1 MDENIF
7 FDDIIIE
14 DSGIPKEEKRK
25 VYERD
30 GNVCQLTGMKS
41 NLSCHHIIAS
51 SHGGRGIAENLI
63 LVNRKWHDYLHFR
76 DIPGELYISS
86 NFYKLSRVNILRDI
100 LRIREI
106 PDNFS
111 KSYDYV
117 RAMFDGIDKN
127 DPKPPKNKENCSD
140 PDVLLG
146 GNPINYIGSSGLIYT
161 ASDKTYP
168 ITYTWN
174 IGSPIYTKY
183 DCNIYSSSLSTFVGP
198 GHWG

>member
-41 NLSCHHIIAS
+41 NLSCHHIIAA
-51 SHGGRGIAENLI
+51 SHGGQGIAENLI

-76 DIPGELYISS
+76 DIPGDLYISS

-106 PDNFS
+106 PDNFG
-111 KSYDYV
+111 KSYDYF

-127 DPKPPKNKENCSD
+127 DPKPPKNKEIHQKIDAPLDANLIYSSD
-140 PDVLLG
+140 
-146 GNPINYIGSSGLIYT
+146 IIYT
-161 ASDKTYP
+161 ASSKTYP
-168 ITYTWN
+168 ITYTWH
-174 IGSPIYTKY
+174 IGCPVYVKY
-183 DCNIYSSSLSTFVGP
+183 DWNTYSSSSSTFVGP
-198 GHWG
+198 GQLYWE